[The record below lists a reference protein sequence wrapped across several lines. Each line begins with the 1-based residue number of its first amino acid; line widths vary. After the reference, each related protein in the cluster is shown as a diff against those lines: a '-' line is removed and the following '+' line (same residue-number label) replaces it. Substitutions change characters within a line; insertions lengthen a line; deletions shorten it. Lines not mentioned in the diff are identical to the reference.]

1 MPEMN
6 RPLTAIHAAGDCR
19 FSNYESVQVELSIQK
34 VTSMRF
40 RSELLNPPPMNNS
53 EPTLTRIYDVY
64 MTPDGRLE
72 GEGKDL
78 GDILDEGHFPPND

>member
-1 MPEMN
+1 
-6 RPLTAIHAAGDCR
+6 
-19 FSNYESVQVELSIQK
+19 
-34 VTSMRF
+34 MRF